1 MRLSIE
7 TNFQQVQQ
15 ALATLQKD
23 IAAKATAR
31 ALNRAIEQAR
41 TQMSREIRSE
51 FVVDAR
57 FVRERLRIKRATF
70 FGGTLGLV
78 VTLGAESKPR
88 SANVIRFGA
97 RQNRQGVSVKISR
110 KGGRQTIRNVFI
122 GNKGRTVFE
131 RVPGTKMNSRPKA
144 NKHGEQIRPVQTIN
158 VPQMFNTRRI
168 NAAVVAALQARFPA
182 IFERELAFALGAFNG
197 GR

>member
-7 TNFQQVQQ
+7 TNFPQVER

-41 TQMSREIRSE
+41 TQMAREIRSE

-78 VTLGAESKPR
+78 ATLGADSKPR

-97 RQNRQGVSVKISR
+97 KQNREGVSVKIKR
-110 KGGRQTIRNVFI
+110 TGPRRTIGSAFI
-122 GNKGRTVFE
+122 GNKGRTVF
-131 RVPGTKMNSRPKA
+131 
-144 NKHGEQIRPVQTIN
+144 IRTGDKRLPIKPVQTVS
-158 VPQMFNTRRI
+158 VPQMFNARRI